1 MAGWGGWGWGN
12 EWGGNAWKRK
22 RDSEPK
28 WKNNEHLDYANCA
41 LGSYAELYMRAFLYL
56 YI

>member
-12 EWGGNAWKRK
+12 EWGGNDWKRK

-28 WKNNEHLDYANCA
+28 WKNNEHLDYANCG